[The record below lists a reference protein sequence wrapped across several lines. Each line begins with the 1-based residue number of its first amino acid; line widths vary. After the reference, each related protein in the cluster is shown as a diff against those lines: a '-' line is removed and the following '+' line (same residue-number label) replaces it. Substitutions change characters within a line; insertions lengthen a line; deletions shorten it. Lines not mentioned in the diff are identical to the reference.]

1 LNNQVHSEEKINE
14 EINKIMKIK
23 NITSREFKNK
33 LNRILIKGN
42 RISKYKSQLKA
53 LYEAKIIN
61 TNKEHMKM
69 LYDIWF
75 KYNPNDKDIQDID
88 RKWRK
93 LYTFVN

>member
-1 LNNQVHSEEKINE
+1 
-14 EINKIMKIK
+14 
-23 NITSREFKNK
+23 
-33 LNRILIKGN
+33 
-42 RISKYKSQLKA
+42 
-53 LYEAKIIN
+53 
-61 TNKEHMKM
+61 MKM